1 MLSQI
6 AVKKK
11 ARIAE
16 AKINVPLTAIKEK
29 LLDAEPPRPF
39 NEALLK
45 PGISVIAEVK
55 KASPSKGDFN
65 LMFPVE
71 ELALRYEAGGAR
83 AISVL
88 TEEDFFIGSTAD
100 LFKVRSAVSL
110 PVLRKDFIVDS
121 YQLYES
127 RALGA
132 DAVLLIT
139 GLLEEK
145 ELTAFLDL
153 CNELGLAAMVETH
166 SEVEIKTALLAGA
179 QIVGINNRNLQ
190 TFTTDVRHTIQ
201 LAPLVPDELLLVS
214 ESGIHTAR
222 DVDLLAAAGVDAVLV
237 GESLVCHCDPA
248 KKIQELV
255 RGCSS

>member
-1 MLSQI
+1 VLSQI
-6 AVKKK
+6 AAKKK

-16 AKINVPLTAIKEK
+16 AKIKVPLAAIKER
-29 LLDAEPPRPF
+29 LPDAEAPRPF
-39 NEALLK
+39 NEALLI

-65 LMFPVE
+65 LMFPVD
-71 ELALRYEAGGAR
+71 ELAQHYEKGGAR

-88 TEEDFFIGSTAD
+88 TEEDFFRGSAAD
-100 LFKVRSAVSL
+100 LIQVRRVVRL
-110 PVLRKDFIVDS
+110 PVLRKDFIIDS

-127 RALGA
+127 RIMGA

-145 ELTAFLDL
+145 EVTAFLDL
-153 CNELGLAAMVETH
+153 CNELGLAALVETH
-166 SEVEIKTALLAGA
+166 SEVEIKTALRAGA
-179 QIVGINNRNLQ
+179 KIVGINNRNLQ
-190 TFTTDVRHTIQ
+190 TFTTDVSHTIQ
-201 LAPLVPDELLLVS
+201 LASLVPDELLLIS

-222 DVDLLAAAGVDAVLV
+222 DVDLLAAAGVDAMLV
-237 GESLVCHCDPA
+237 GESLICHCDPA

-255 RGCSS
+255 REGAP